1 VPDAGKVQILT
12 SAGAIPYRNWGMVFW
27 YLSGQQG
34 RGNRTNL
41 SFPASYE
48 RVCDSKKNSC
58 FFYKPNLSILSGPQS
73 GLDPFYQVFHNGV
86 HSLPCG

>member
-1 VPDAGKVQILT
+1 MLVRSDFNLRRGNPLQELGN
-12 SAGAIPYRNWGMVFW
+12 GFW

-48 RVCDSKKNSC
+48 RVCDSKKKIPV
-58 FFYKPNLSILSGPQS
+58 FLKPNLSVLSGPQS
-73 GLDPFYQVFHNGV
+73 GLDAFYQVLHNGV
-86 HSLPCG
+86 HGLPCG